1 MGRGGMR
8 WGAGRPAWHVKAEH
22 CRRIEAWRWARE
34 GLFNAGRAGVWAWTD
49 ADTGQVTARI
59 GYSGSGGAISLN
71 FTVNDEPVRQYI
83 RELRTPCH
91 FGGWRSWFACPRCS
105 RRVGVLYLRGGA
117 GFVCRQCGRVAY
129 CSQSDDELGRT
140 WRKQR
145 KAEAKLGP
153 GWTRPKGMHQ
163 TTRDKLVAIILACE
177 QRRDDAL
184 ADYMSR
190 HLPWWRTR

>member
-22 CRRIEAWRWARE
+22 CRRIEAGRWARE
-34 GLFNAGRAGVWAWTD
+34 GLFNAGRSGVWAWTD
-49 ADTGQVTARI
+49 ADSGEVMARI
-59 GYSGSGGAISLN
+59 GYCGRGGAVSLN
-71 FTVNDEPVRQYI
+71 FTVNADPVRQYI

-91 FGGWRSWFACPRCS
+91 YGGSRSWFACPRCA

-117 GFVCRQCGRVAY
+117 GFVCRQCARVAY
-129 CSQSDDELGRT
+129 GSQSDDDTGRA
-140 WRKQR
+140 WRKQH
-145 KAEAKLGP
+145 KAEARLGKY
-153 GWTRPKGMHQ
+153 WSRPKGMHQ

-177 QRRDDAL
+177 RRRDDAL

-190 HLPWWRTR
+190 HLPGWCTR